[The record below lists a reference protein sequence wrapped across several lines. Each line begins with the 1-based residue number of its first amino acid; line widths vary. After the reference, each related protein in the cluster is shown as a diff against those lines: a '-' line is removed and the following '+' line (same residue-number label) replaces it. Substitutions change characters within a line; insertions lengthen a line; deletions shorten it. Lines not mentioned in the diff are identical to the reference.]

1 MVNRVK
7 AKESHTM
14 GQVKFYSMTLE
25 EYERLRKEL
34 EQGVDGVEEQVQK
47 RQAFEDSIFFIE
59 PKEGESDGS
68 TR

>member
-14 GQVKFYSMTLE
+14 GQVKFYSMTLQ

-34 EQGVDGVEEQVQK
+34 EQGVDGAEEQEQK

-59 PKEGESDGS
+59 PERKENKGNKE
-68 TR
+68 